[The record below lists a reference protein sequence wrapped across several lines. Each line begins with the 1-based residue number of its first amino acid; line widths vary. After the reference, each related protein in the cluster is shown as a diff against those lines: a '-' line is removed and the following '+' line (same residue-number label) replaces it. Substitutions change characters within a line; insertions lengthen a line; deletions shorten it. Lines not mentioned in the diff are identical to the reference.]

1 MRKPPLEWVPS
12 ILINPWSNSFW
23 GCIFHKA
30 GEIIFAYIQ
39 VSTQNV
45 SELWKRIC
53 TSSSVSELWKRICAS
68 SSFWV
73 ENGIYPEPLVLHEQ
87 PSDGLKI
94 VLAVW
99 GMIRATKNPVLKISP
114 QNFCQT
120 CSAWNPNAWNSTG
133 VSFSQKHHTS
143 ALVKKSKSKYSKHTL
158 LQWFFEL
165 NLGWTETHENPHN

>member
-45 SELWKRIC
+45 SELWKRIY
-53 TSSSVSELWKRICAS
+53 TS

-99 GMIRATKNPVLKISP
+99 GMIRATKNPILKISP

-120 CSAWNPNAWNSTG
+120 CSAWNPNAWSSTG
-133 VSFSQKHHTS
+133 VSLSQKHHTS
-143 ALVKKSKSKYSKHTL
+143 ALVKKSNSKYSKHTL
-158 LQWFFEL
+158 LQCFFEL

>member
-12 ILINPWSNSFW
+12 ILIDLWSNSFW

-30 GEIIFAYIQ
+30 EEIIFAYIQ
-39 VSTQNV
+39 VSTQNE
-45 SELWKRIC
+45 SELWKRMY
-53 TSSSVSELWKRICAS
+53 TS

-73 ENGIYPEPLVLHEQ
+73 ETWIFPKPSVFNEE
-87 PSDGLKI
+87 PSDGLQI

-99 GMIRATKNPVLKISP
+99 GMIRATKNPILKISP

-120 CSAWNPNAWNSTG
+120 SSAWNPNAWSSTG
-133 VSFSQKHHTS
+133 VSLSQKHHTS
-143 ALVKKSKSKYSKHTL
+143 ALVKKSNSKYSKHTL
-158 LQWFFEL
+158 LQCFFEL